1 MKNSKLLPKLIT
13 KKTILI
19 ILLCSIMIFG
29 VTSCD
34 DYKEKNSIGNKS
46 DIKISKTNDVGMSIK
61 DGTLT
66 NTGATLI
73 LSNNR
78 VMEILMK

>member
-19 ILLCSIMIFG
+19 ILLCSIMFFG
-29 VTSCD
+29 VTSCA
-34 DYKEKNSIGNKS
+34 DYKKKNSIGNKS
-46 DIKISKTNDVGMSIK
+46 DIKISKTNDVVMSIK

-73 LSNNR
+73 LSGKLF
-78 VMEILMK
+78 I